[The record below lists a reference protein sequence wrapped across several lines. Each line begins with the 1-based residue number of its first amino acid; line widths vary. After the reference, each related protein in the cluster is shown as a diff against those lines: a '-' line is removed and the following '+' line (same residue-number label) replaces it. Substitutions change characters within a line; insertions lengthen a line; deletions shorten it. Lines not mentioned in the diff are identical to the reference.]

1 MPGSRDPSENVRA
14 GAPDRA
20 RISTMRPFSNR
31 VSFVNNFSAA
41 ARQLEPELWNFE
53 IEVRKA

>member
-1 MPGSRDPSENVRA
+1 MLAKVSIKRNGQELVSDVFDITEPDDL
-14 GAPDRA
+14 GAA
-20 RISTMRPFSNR
+20 ISKII
-31 VSFVNNFSAA
+31 AA

>member
-1 MPGSRDPSENVRA
+1 MLAKVSIKRNGQELASDVFDITEPDDL
-14 GAPDRA
+14 GAA
-20 RISTMRPFSNR
+20 ISKII
-31 VSFVNNFSAA
+31 VA